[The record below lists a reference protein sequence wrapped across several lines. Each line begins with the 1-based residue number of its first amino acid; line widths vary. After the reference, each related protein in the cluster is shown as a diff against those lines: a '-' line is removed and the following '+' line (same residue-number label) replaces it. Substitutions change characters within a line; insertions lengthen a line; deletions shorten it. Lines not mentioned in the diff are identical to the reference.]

1 MNSLELKGLRIARG
15 KTQSYMGERI
25 EKSLDSYAKKERG
38 EVLFTPEEMAIV
50 ASELDMTFEQFNAI
64 FFTSKL
70 PFGNI
75 PEKSNPSGNSI
86 AEKQVN

>member
-50 ASELDMTFEQFNAI
+50 ASELEMTFEQFNAI
-64 FFTSKL
+64 FFTNIL
-70 PFGNI
+70 PFSNIGNSLS
-75 PEKSNPSGNSI
+75 PTGNSI
-86 AEKQVN
+86 AEKRVD

>member
-50 ASELDMTFEQFNAI
+50 ASELEMTFEQFNAI
-64 FFTSKL
+64 FFTNRLLFSNI
-70 PFGNI
+70 GNSLS
-75 PEKSNPSGNSI
+75 PTGNSI
-86 AEKQVN
+86 AEKRVD

>member
-50 ASELDMTFEQFNAI
+50 ASELEMTFEPFNAI
-64 FFTSKL
+64 FFYQYITV
-70 PFGNI
+70 
-75 PEKSNPSGNSI
+75 
-86 AEKQVN
+86 Q

>member
-38 EVLFTPEEMAIV
+38 EVLFTPEEIAIV
-50 ASELDMTFEQFNAI
+50 ASELEMTFEQFNAI
-64 FFTSKL
+64 FLQIDYRLVMVEATSHRL
-70 PFGNI
+70 VI
-75 PEKSNPSGNSI
+75 
-86 AEKQVN
+86 V